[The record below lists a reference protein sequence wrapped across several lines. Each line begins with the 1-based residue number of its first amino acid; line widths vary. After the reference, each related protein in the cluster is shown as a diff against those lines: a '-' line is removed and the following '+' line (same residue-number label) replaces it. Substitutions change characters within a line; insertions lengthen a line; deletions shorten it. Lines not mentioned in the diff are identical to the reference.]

1 MKRNSATRII
11 KRLFIVIFTI
21 LTLSFELSAQEET
34 VTENEF
40 APNGHAFGKVF
51 WNYNYNV
58 TKDAEQRN
66 SFALQR
72 AYLGYQYNFSEKIST
87 KITLDGSGSSEAS
100 DFTVFLKTAQLDWN
114 ATEPVKLSFGLM
126 GLKQFDTQE
135 KLWGYRYIFKSLQDE
150 YKFGSSADLGVNAEV
165 SIIQNLTANLFIL
178 NGEGYKHIQDDMG
191 RIKAGGNLIYT
202 PVKGLILK
210 GYYDIYDGKV
220 EVNDSVSKDTCSIH
234 TLSFFA
240 GYKAAK
246 FRIGA
251 EYNILLNGTK
261 YAKQAAD
268 HDITGI
274 AIYGTYVINKKFEV
288 FGQWMLYK
296 SNKSED
302 SDETWN
308 YDEDGNLFLAGIQY
322 APVKGVKV
330 AANYRAFLY
339 DNPDINTDSYFFL
352 NFEYAF

>member
-1 MKRNSATRII
+1 MKKNFNTWST
-11 KRLFIVIFTI
+11 KKLFIGILTI
-21 LTLSFELSAQEET
+21 LSLSFELFAQEET
-34 VTENEF
+34 ATENEF
-40 APNGHAFGKVF
+40 KPNGQAFGKVF

-58 TKDAEQRN
+58 TEDAEQRN

-72 AYLGYQYNFSEKIST
+72 AYLGYQYNFSENIST

-100 DFTVFLKTAQLDWN
+100 DFTVFLKIAQLDWKVV
-114 ATEPVKLSFGLM
+114 EPVKLSFGLI

-135 KLWGYRYIFKSLQDE
+135 KLWVYRYIFKSLQDE
-150 YKFGSSADLGVNAEV
+150 FKFGPSADLGANAEV
-165 SIIQNLTANLFIL
+165 SIIQNLTANFFIL

-191 RIKAGGNLIYT
+191 RLKAGGNILFT
-202 PVKGLILK
+202 PVKGLTFK
-210 GYYDIYDGKV
+210 GYYDIYGGNI
-220 EVNDSVSKDTCSIH
+220 EVNDSVTRDTCSIH
-234 TLSFFA
+234 TLAFFA

-251 EYNILLNGTK
+251 EYNIMLNGTK

-274 AIYGTYVINKKFEV
+274 ALYGTCIINKKFEV

-296 SNKSED
+296 SNKLEG

-339 DNPDINTDSYFFL
+339 DNPDMNTDSYFFL
-352 NFEYAF
+352 NFEFAF